1 MMKRKISRF
10 FRKKEVL
17 GAFLFLFIV
26 FGLYSLKLMS
36 AQPYVVSTRNL
47 GTFTA
52 RGTLTHE
59 ATFKNNTL
67 YGDSVAME
75 NYPMPIVEELKMVY
89 TYESHPGLSEGNYTL
104 LVTATYY
111 VSKGTQEIV
120 LWKENLFED
129 EGVLK
134 DGAFTSEY
142 TFDVADLDNRSS
154 EIARELGIKRLKRK
168 ITITA
173 TVNCKGTV
181 GSREIS
187 ESFTQT
193 SQLIRDPSA
202 ELYYFVDTTKKE
214 SKPFTETSTARAN
227 TSVFG
232 ISSDVK
238 TAQTTTTILAL
249 LMLVPLIG
257 YAYLGRGPK
266 DDMKKLRPYIVRG
279 APGKVE
285 KKVHLRT
292 QEDLEKTF
300 ELLDKPIMNYID
312 GEEEVYVIID
322 NGVAYEYRKP
332 LPGAKRTAN

>member
-1 MMKRKISRF
+1 MMKRKISKF
-10 FRKKEVL
+10 FRRKEVL
-17 GAFLFLFIV
+17 GAFLLLFIV

-36 AQPYVVSTRNL
+36 ARPYVVSTRNL

-52 RGTLTHE
+52 EGTLTHE
-59 ATFKNNTL
+59 ATFRNNTL
-67 YGDSVAME
+67 YGNSAVME
-75 NYPMPIVEELKMVY
+75 NYPMPLVRELKMTY

-104 LVTATYY
+104 VVTATYY
-111 VSKGTQEIV
+111 VSKGTQEVV
-120 LWKENLFED
+120 LWRENLFED
-129 EGVLK
+129 EGALK
-134 DGAFTSEY
+134 DGAFSSEY
-142 TFDVADLDNRSS
+142 TLNVADLDNRSG
-154 EIARELGIKRLKRK
+154 EIAKELGIRRLRRK

-173 TVNCKGTV
+173 TVNGRGTV

-193 SQLIRDPSA
+193 SQLIKDPSA

-232 ISSDVK
+232 ISSDVE
-238 TAQTTTTILAL
+238 TARTTTTALAL
-249 LMLVPLIG
+249 LMLVPLVG
-257 YAYLGRGPK
+257 YAYVGRGPK

-285 KKVHLRT
+285 KKVYLRT
-292 QEDLEKTF
+292 EEDLERAF
-300 ELLDKPIMNYID
+300 DLLDKPIMNYID

-322 NGVAYEYRKP
+322 DGVAYEYRKP